1 LIKLIIFLSK
11 TTRKLTYVIVESI
24 ENIGYTPLHDT
35 YKKFGRFPMIDPDW
49 NETAFDTIDLMVALR
64 LYNNKHLINS
74 YVSADYKNS
83 SNNILQVAFTF

>member
-1 LIKLIIFLSK
+1 M
-11 TTRKLTYVIVESI
+11 IVESI